1 LPSVICF
8 RLRLKARKKLSGPVG
23 DRALHVLY
31 IACRVRF
38 ASGPRG
44 ICSLGNQNMKSK
56 RVVITGIGVFCSIGK
71 NVEEFLQSLKEGQ
84 SGIGP
89 ITLFDTSK
97 YPCKIGAE
105 IRDYRAERF
114 FGKKELKRLS
124 RADQFGLIA
133 SDEAVEASGIQ
144 SYPSEEVGVCLGAGA
159 GGMYEAETYHR
170 EVLIKGKSRPS
181 LLWPFIPS
189 YTTDRVAERFEFS
202 GPKFTITTACSSSAT
217 AIGYGA
223 DLIRSG
229 KSKAV
234 LCGGSEALT
243 ELTFGG
249 FSSLKAMDPSP
260 CKPFD
265 RKRTGMSLG
274 EGAGILI
281 LEDFYEAEK
290 RGAKLLAEFLGY
302 GIGGEAYHITAPEPT
317 GMNEARIMKEA
328 LRESG
333 LASTEVDY
341 INAHGTGTPLND
353 KVETLSIK
361 NAFGERAYSIPISS
375 IKSSVGHCLGAA
387 GAMEAIASILSIVN
401 QFIPPTL
408 NHQEGDEDCDLD
420 YVPGKAREKEVNVVL
435 SNSFAF
441 GGNCTTLI
449 LGKMGRKADE
459 MLIGMRK

>member
-1 LPSVICF
+1 MNS
-8 RLRLKARKKLSGPVG
+8 R
-23 DRALHVLY
+23 
-31 IACRVRF
+31 
-38 ASGPRG
+38 
-44 ICSLGNQNMKSK
+44 
-56 RVVITGIGVFCSIGK
+56 RVVITGLGVFCSIGK
-71 NVEEFLQSLKEGQ
+71 NVEEFTHSLKEGQ

-89 ITLFDTSK
+89 VTLFDTSK

-105 IRDYRAERF
+105 IRDYRPGKF

-124 RADQFGLIA
+124 RADQFGLSA
-133 SDEAVEASGIQ
+133 SEEAVKASGIH

-159 GGMYEAETYHR
+159 GGMLEAETYHR
-170 EVLIKGKSRPS
+170 EVLLKGKSKPS

-189 YTTDRVAERFEFS
+189 YTTDRVAESFGFS
-202 GPKFTITTACSSSAT
+202 GPKFTVTTACSSSAT

-223 DLIRSG
+223 DLIIGG

-234 LCGGSEALT
+234 LCGGSEGLS

-249 FSSLKAMDPSP
+249 FNSLKAMDPSP

-265 RKRTGMSLG
+265 RKRAGMSLG

-281 LEDFYEAEK
+281 LEDLDEAEK
-290 RGAKLLAEFLGY
+290 RGAEIFAEFLGY

-317 GMNEARIMKEA
+317 GMREARIMKEA
-328 LRESG
+328 IEEGGISPN
-333 LASTEVDY
+333 EVDY

-361 NAFGERAYSIPISS
+361 KTFGERAYSIPISS

-387 GAMEAIASILSIVN
+387 GAIEAIASILSMVH

-408 NHQEGDEDCDLD
+408 NHKEGDEDCDLD
-420 YVPGKAREKEVNVVL
+420 YVPEKGREKEVKVVL

-449 LGKMGRKADE
+449 FGKISRD
-459 MLIGMRK
+459 L

>member
-1 LPSVICF
+1 M
-8 RLRLKARKKLSGPVG
+8 
-23 DRALHVLY
+23 
-31 IACRVRF
+31 
-38 ASGPRG
+38 
-44 ICSLGNQNMKSK
+44 NSK
-56 RVVITGIGVFCSIGK
+56 RVVITGLGVFGSIGG
-71 NVEEFLQSLKEGQ
+71 NAEEFLQSLKNGR

-105 IRDYRAERF
+105 IRNYRPESF
-114 FGKKELKRLS
+114 FGKKELKKLS
-124 RADQFGLIA
+124 RADQFGLLA
-133 SDEAVEASGIQ
+133 SEEAVKTSGIH

-159 GGMYEAETYHR
+159 GGMFEAETYHR
-170 EVLIKGKSRPS
+170 EVLLKGKSKPS

-189 YTTDRVAERFEFS
+189 YTTDRVAERFGFS
-202 GPKFTITTACSSSAT
+202 GPKFTVTTACSSSAT

-249 FSSLKAMDPSP
+249 FNSLKAMDPSP

-265 RKRTGMSLG
+265 RKRAGMSLG

-281 LEDFYEAEK
+281 LEGFDEAEK
-290 RGAKLLAEFLGY
+290 RGAKILAEFLGY

-317 GMNEARIMKEA
+317 GTNEARIMKEA
-328 LRESG
+328 LEESG
-333 LASTEVDY
+333 LASTQVDY

-361 NAFGERAYSIPISS
+361 NTFGERAYSIPISS

-387 GAMEAIASILSIVN
+387 GAIEAIASILSMVH
-401 QFIPPTL
+401 QFIPSTL
-408 NHQEGDEDCDLD
+408 NHQGGDEDCDLD
-420 YVPGKAREKEVNVVL
+420 YVPGKPREKEVKVVL

-449 LGKMGRKADE
+449 LGKYNPD
-459 MLIGMRK
+459 L

>member
-1 LPSVICF
+1 M
-8 RLRLKARKKLSGPVG
+8 R
-23 DRALHVLY
+23 
-31 IACRVRF
+31 
-38 ASGPRG
+38 
-44 ICSLGNQNMKSK
+44 
-56 RVVITGIGVFCSIGK
+56 
-71 NVEEFLQSLKEGQ
+71 
-84 SGIGP
+84 
-89 ITLFDTSK
+89 
-97 YPCKIGAE
+97 
-105 IRDYRAERF
+105 
-114 FGKKELKRLS
+114 
-124 RADQFGLIA
+124 
-133 SDEAVEASGIQ
+133 ASGIH
-144 SYPSEEVGVCLGAGA
+144 SYPSEELGVCLGAGA
-159 GGMYEAETYHR
+159 GGMFEAETYHR

-189 YTTDRVAERFEFS
+189 YTTDRVAERFGFS
-202 GPKFTITTACSSSAT
+202 GPKFTVTTACSSSAT

-249 FSSLKAMDPSP
+249 FNSLKATDPSP

-265 RKRTGMSLG
+265 RKRAGMSLG

-281 LEDFYEAEK
+281 LEDFDEAEK
-290 RGAKLLAEFLGY
+290 RGVKILAEFLGY

-328 LRESG
+328 LEESG
-333 LASTEVDY
+333 VAPTEVDY

-387 GAMEAIASILSIVN
+387 GGIEAIASILSIRH
-401 QFIPPTL
+401 QFVPPTL
-408 NHQEGDEDCDLD
+408 NHQKGDEDCDLD
-420 YVPGKAREKEVNVVL
+420 YVPEKSREAEVRVVL

-441 GGNCTTLI
+441 GGNCTTLV
-449 LGKMGRKADE
+449 LGKYDFDH
-459 MLIGMRK
+459 

>member
-1 LPSVICF
+1 
-8 RLRLKARKKLSGPVG
+8 
-23 DRALHVLY
+23 
-31 IACRVRF
+31 
-38 ASGPRG
+38 
-44 ICSLGNQNMKSK
+44 MK
-56 RVVITGIGVFCSIGK
+56 RVAITGLGIFCSIGK
-71 NVEEFLQSLKEGQ
+71 SVKELTQSLREGKT
-84 SGIGP
+84 GIGP
-89 ITLFDTSK
+89 VTLFDTSK
-97 YPCKIGAE
+97 YPSKIGAE
-105 IRDYRAERF
+105 ITDYRPDELF
-114 FGKKELKRLS
+114 EKKELKKLS

-133 SDEAVEASGIQ
+133 SEEAVKASGIH

-159 GGMYEAETYHR
+159 GGMFEAETYHR
-170 EVLIKGKSRPS
+170 EILIKGKSKPS

-189 YTTDRVAERFEFS
+189 YTTDRVAERFGFS

-249 FSSLKAMDPSP
+249 FNSLKAMDPSP

-265 RKRTGMSLG
+265 RKRAGMSLG

-281 LEDFYEAEK
+281 LEDFDEAEQ
-290 RGAKLLAEFLGY
+290 RGAKILAEFLGY

-328 LRESG
+328 LEESG
-333 LASTEVDY
+333 IASTEVDY

-387 GAMEAIASILSIVN
+387 GAIEGIASILSIVH

-408 NHQEGDEDCDLD
+408 SHKEGDEDCDLD

-441 GGNCTTLI
+441 GGNCTTLV
-449 LGKMGRKADE
+449 LGKYDPD
-459 MLIGMRK
+459 L

>member
-1 LPSVICF
+1 
-8 RLRLKARKKLSGPVG
+8 
-23 DRALHVLY
+23 
-31 IACRVRF
+31 
-38 ASGPRG
+38 
-44 ICSLGNQNMKSK
+44 MESK
-56 RVVITGIGVFCSIGK
+56 RIAVTGIGVFCSIGENAEK
-71 NVEEFLQSLKEGQ
+71 FFQSLKEGQ
-84 SGIGP
+84 SGIGR

-97 YPCKIGAE
+97 YPCKIGAQ
-105 IRDYRAERF
+105 IRDYRPEKF
-114 FGKKELKRLS
+114 FGKKELKKIS

-133 SDEAVEASGIQ
+133 SEEAVKASGIR
-144 SYPSEEVGVCLGAGA
+144 SYASEEVGVCLGAGA
-159 GGMYEAETYHR
+159 GGMFEAETYHR
-170 EVLIKGKSRPS
+170 EVLLKGKSKPS
-181 LLWPFIPS
+181 LLWSFIPS
-189 YTTDRVAERFEFS
+189 YTTDCIAERFGFS
-202 GPKFTITTACSSSAT
+202 GPKFTVTTACSSSAT

-265 RKRTGMSLG
+265 RNRAGMSLG

-281 LEDFYEAEK
+281 LEDFDEAEK
-290 RGAKLLAEFLGY
+290 RGAKILAELLGY

-328 LRESG
+328 LDESG
-333 LASTEVDY
+333 VASTEVDY

-387 GAMEAIASILSIVN
+387 GAMEAIASILSMVH

-420 YVPGKAREKEVNVVL
+420 YVPGKAREKEINVVL

-441 GGNCTTLI
+441 GGACTTLI
-449 LGKMGRKADE
+449 LGE
-459 MLIGMRK
+459 

>member
-1 LPSVICF
+1 MNF
-8 RLRLKARKKLSGPVG
+8 
-23 DRALHVLY
+23 
-31 IACRVRF
+31 
-38 ASGPRG
+38 
-44 ICSLGNQNMKSK
+44 K
-56 RVVITGIGVFCSIGK
+56 RVVITGLGVFCSIGK
-71 NVEEFLQSLKEGQ
+71 NAEEFLQSLKGGQ

-105 IRDYRAERF
+105 IRNYRAEGF
-114 FGKKELKRLS
+114 FKKKELKKLS

-133 SDEAVEASGIQ
+133 SEEAAKASGIQ
-144 SYPSEEVGVCLGAGA
+144 SYLSEEVGVCLGAGA
-159 GGMYEAETYHR
+159 GGMFEAETYHR
-170 EVLIKGKSRPS
+170 EVLIKGKSKPS

-189 YTTDRVAERFEFS
+189 YTTDRVAERFGFS
-202 GPKFTITTACSSSAT
+202 GPKFTVTTACSSSAT

-234 LCGGSEALT
+234 LCGGSEGLS

-249 FSSLKAMDPSP
+249 FNSLKAMDPSP

-265 RKRTGMSLG
+265 RKRAGMSLG

-281 LEDFYEAEK
+281 LEDFDEAEK
-290 RGAKLLAEFLGY
+290 RGAKILAELLGY

-328 LRESG
+328 LEESG

-387 GAMEAIASILSIVN
+387 GAMEAIASILSMVH

-420 YVPGKAREKEVNVVL
+420 YVPGKAREKEVKVVL

-441 GGNCTTLI
+441 GGNCTTLV
-449 LGKMGRKADE
+449 LGRYDPG
-459 MLIGMRK
+459 L